1 MEKID
6 WFGTNARSAKKYEA
20 LMGHLDGVRFAL
32 EDTEKAITDYVPE
45 GSSGAWQAVGKD
57 VLKKALEDAYGDLAA
72 LRVAIVRHES
82 KLKTWEWS
90 L

>member
-6 WFGTNARSAKKYEA
+6 WFGTNARSAKKYAA
-20 LMGHLDGVRFAL
+20 LMGNLDGVRFAF
-32 EDTEKAITDYVPE
+32 EDVDKAITDYVPE
-45 GSSGAWQAVGKD
+45 GSSGAWQAVEKE
-57 VLKKALEDAYGDLAA
+57 VLKKALQDAFGDLAS